1 VKRAKGTPEQVRA
14 FDEARR
20 ALEDNAERERKAGI
34 RDETG
39 TFLDLNDRVIETEGP
54 LSPWQRSYFASDWRM
69 ARADRAQRRAA
80 RRSSR

>member
-34 RDETG
+34 RDESEPYHR
-39 TFLDLNDRVIETEGP
+39 LNSRVLETERS
-54 LSPWQRSYFASDWRM
+54 LSPWQRSYLASDLRM
-69 ARADRAQRRAA
+69 ARADRARRRAA
-80 RRSSR
+80 RRAR

>member
-1 VKRAKGTPEQVRA
+1 MSRAKATPEQVRA

-34 RDETG
+34 RDETEPYHR
-39 TFLDLNDRVIETEGP
+39 LNSRVIETGQP

-69 ARADRAQRRAA
+69 ARDERAQKRAA